1 MLLLLVGRT
10 KSTVSKRGLILSLR
24 YVLRRHQEHLGRIGV
39 VGGSGSV
46 SNSQA
51 RLAATSSAVPSL
63 VRRYKLHAVGLM
75 ETVGL
80 VLKNEITVLT
90 ALTSVSACHLLAE
103 SRGVLGGDLAIV
115 RLPHGVLSI
124 HFLDLDLVI
133 DNLLLQVL
141 TSFGSIV
148 VGLGFLQFTDV

>member
-1 MLLLLVGRT
+1 
-10 KSTVSKRGLILSLR
+10 
-24 YVLRRHQEHLGRIGV
+24 
-39 VGGSGSV
+39 
-46 SNSQA
+46 
-51 RLAATSSAVPSL
+51 
-63 VRRYKLHAVGLM
+63 M